1 MSKTK
6 KIAEESK
13 DRTNQDILDFMH
25 TKAEL
30 DKESFDMESESLSLS
45 WKDEM
50 IVMVLLF
57 PIPVTFL
64 STFFT
69 DETIKDAWNS
79 LGLMPE
85 WYQTL
90 LMIVTLVVF
99 GLKALVFRIA
109 EKLFKV

>member
-1 MSKTK
+1 MSKRAK
-6 KIAEESK
+6 RK
-13 DRTNQDILDFMH
+13 LYGG
-25 TKAEL
+25 
-30 DKESFDMESESLSLS
+30 KEQFDMDSEALSLS
-45 WKDEM
+45 WKDEL
-50 IVMVLLF
+50 IVVVLLF

-69 DETIKDAWNS
+69 DETITDAWNS
-79 LGLMPE
+79 LGLMPD
-85 WYQTL
+85 WYQNV

>member
-1 MSKTK
+1 MDTPKSPKVSRK
-6 KIAEESK
+6 
-13 DRTNQDILDFMH
+13 RLYGG
-25 TKAEL
+25 
-30 DKESFDMESESLSLS
+30 KEQFDMDSESLSLS
-45 WKDEM
+45 WKDEL
-50 IVMVLLF
+50 IVVVLLF

-69 DETIKDAWNS
+69 DETIHDAWAS
-79 LGLMPE
+79 LGLMPD
-85 WYQTL
+85 WYQSI

>member
-1 MSKTK
+1 MSKKIISEEK
-6 KIAEESK
+6 KE
-13 DRTNQDILDFMH
+13 Q
-25 TKAEL
+25 
-30 DKESFDMESESLSLS
+30 FDMDSEALSLS

-50 IVMVLLF
+50 IVLTLLL
-57 PIPVTFL
+57 PIPLTFI

-69 DETIKDAWNS
+69 NETITDAWNN
-79 LGLMPE
+79 LGLMPD

>member
-1 MSKTK
+1 MTQQRAKRK
-6 KIAEESK
+6 
-13 DRTNQDILDFMH
+13 LYGG
-25 TKAEL
+25 
-30 DKESFDMESESLSLS
+30 KEQFDMDSEALSLS
-45 WKDEM
+45 WKDEL
-50 IVMVLLF
+50 IVVVLLF

-69 DETIKDAWNS
+69 DETIHDAWNS
-79 LGLMPE
+79 LALMPD
-85 WYQTL
+85 WYQNI